1 MTKDAIKKWCI
12 AAAVRATKTSAQTAL
27 AAMGT
32 TAVAITTLDWPQIA
46 AISATAFVASVLTSI
61 VGVPEVQ
68 EGESLPKMAKAGDSK

>member
-12 AAAVRATKTSAQTAL
+12 AAAVRATKTAAQTAL

-32 TAVAITTLDWPQIA
+32 TAVAITTLDWQQIA

-61 VGVPEVQ
+61 VGVPEVR
-68 EGESLPKMAKAGDSK
+68 EGESLPKLAKGGDAQ